1 MSKTKKTFTV
11 YKGTYSRPEPV
22 EVEVLCEN
30 GTLVAHPA
38 ISTETSKQP
47 IVITHKPT
55 GCAIGSTHKV
65 GNAASFIDQVGSV
78 TDWEQIKTY
87 NHELSGTEKRL
98 IVQAAN
104 DHDIKLCC

>member
-65 GNAASFIDQVGSV
+65 GNAARSSR
-78 TDWEQIKTY
+78 
-87 NHELSGTEKRL
+87 KRYRL
-98 IVQAAN
+98 GANQNVQPRIVRHRKAVN
-104 DHDIKLCC
+104 CSSSKRP